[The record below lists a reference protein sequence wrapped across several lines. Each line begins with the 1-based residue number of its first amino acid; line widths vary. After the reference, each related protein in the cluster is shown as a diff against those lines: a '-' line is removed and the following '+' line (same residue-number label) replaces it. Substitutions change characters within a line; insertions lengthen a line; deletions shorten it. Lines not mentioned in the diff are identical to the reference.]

1 MLCKNIRMIESV
13 AKDSGLRTI
22 PRRMRKRKGKRVE
35 DYSLIAITQTAA
47 SQGLPEYK
55 VENSTDI
62 DGLIHAGHGIHSPM
76 VPAVLRQLT

>member
-1 MLCKNIRMIESV
+1 MIESV
-13 AKDSGLRTI
+13 AKDSGFRTI
-22 PRRMRKRKGKRVE
+22 SEERGKGKANVWKTP
-35 DYSLIAITQTAA
+35 SLIAITQTAA
-47 SQGLPEYK
+47 SQRLPEYK

>member
-1 MLCKNIRMIESV
+1 
-13 AKDSGLRTI
+13 
-22 PRRMRKRKGKRVE
+22 MRKRKGKRVE

-76 VPAVLRQLT
+76 VPAVLRQLTWVTESAPGIAGGNRLHVWQN